1 MRQPS
6 LIKLERIFRMLRAAG
21 YLISSQERWNT
32 KKKDKGD
39 RLCRATER
47 IAENTKAF
55 VKISTKVILT

>member
-32 KKKDKGD
+32 KKDKGD
-39 RLCRATER
+39 RLYRATER
-47 IAENTKAF
+47 ITENTKAL